1 MFEFHEAARLWVFLS
16 TFSLFALTEYFLPKR
31 TARRLT
37 QRRWVTNISLGIID
51 ALMVRLLLPG
61 ITIAAAVLA
70 ENLKFG
76 LFHWTIM
83 PLWIVLPLSIMMF
96 DWAIWL
102 QHLIT
107 HKVHFLWRLH
117 RVHHS
122 DIDFDV
128 TTGIRFHP
136 LEILLS
142 LIYKAAFIL
151 LLGLPAWIVFVCEV
165 ILNAMAVFSHA
176 NLRIIPGVER
186 ILRVLIVTPD
196 MHRIHHSIQPH
207 ETDSNYGNFLS
218 IWDRLFNTYRS
229 EPLGGQQQMEI
240 GLEYSQ
246 NEKPT
251 QLPWSLLNPFLRQ

>member
-16 TFSLFALTEYFLPKR
+16 TFSLFALIEYFLPKR

-51 ALMVRLLLPG
+51 AFMVRLLLPG

-142 LIYKAAFIL
+142 LIYKATFIL
-151 LLGLPAWIVFVCEV
+151 LLGLPAWVVFVCEV

-218 IWDRLFNTYRS
+218 IWDRLFNTYRP

>member
-1 MFEFHEAARLWVFLS
+1 MFEFHEAARLWAFLS
-16 TFSLFALTEYFLPKR
+16 TFSLFALAEYFLPKR

-37 QRRWVTNISLGIID
+37 QRRWITNISLGIID
-51 ALMVRLLLPG
+51 AFMVRLLLPG

-76 LFHWTIM
+76 LFHWTTM

-122 DIDFDV
+122 DIDFDIS
-128 TTGIRFHP
+128 TGIRFHP
-136 LEILLS
+136 MEILLS
-142 LIYKAAFIL
+142 LIYKATFIL
-151 LLGLPAWIVFVCEV
+151 LLGLPAWVVFVCEV

>member
-16 TFSLFALTEYFLPKR
+16 TFSLFALIEYFLPKR

-51 ALMVRLLLPG
+51 AFMVRLLLPG

-218 IWDRLFNTYRS
+218 IWDRLFNTYRP

>member
-1 MFEFHEAARLWVFLS
+1 MFEFHEAARLRVFLS
-16 TFSLFALTEYFLPKR
+16 TFSLFALIEYFLPKR

-51 ALMVRLLLPG
+51 AFMVRLLLPG

-218 IWDRLFNTYRS
+218 IWDRLFNTYRP